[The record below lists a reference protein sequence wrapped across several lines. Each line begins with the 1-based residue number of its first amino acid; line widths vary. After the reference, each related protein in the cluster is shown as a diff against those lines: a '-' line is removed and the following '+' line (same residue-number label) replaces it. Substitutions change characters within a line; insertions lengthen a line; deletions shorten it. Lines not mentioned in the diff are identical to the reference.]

1 MSHDAL
7 AGTAGLTWAFLSEL
21 LPAAAYLALYACVL
35 IPAIDTAALR
45 ACVSMLASLGSDS
58 AFVPRCVLALAA
70 LAGKRGRV

>member
-45 ACVSMLASLGSDS
+45 ACVSMLAGSRFLAYLVAS
-58 AFVPRCVLALAA
+58 LALM
-70 LAGKRGRV
+70 AGPSIANKA